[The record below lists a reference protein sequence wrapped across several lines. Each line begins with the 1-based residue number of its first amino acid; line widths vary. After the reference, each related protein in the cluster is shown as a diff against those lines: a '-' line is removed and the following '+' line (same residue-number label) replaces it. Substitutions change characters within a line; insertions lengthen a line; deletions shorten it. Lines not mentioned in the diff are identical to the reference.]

1 MTYCIRCGAKTE
13 SIIPPLDN
21 RLRDVCPSCEYI
33 HYVNPNNIVG
43 VIASYEGKV
52 LLCKR
57 NTEPRMNYWTVPA
70 GFMENGETLL
80 EGAQREAMEEVGIQP
95 LPSNL
100 FMIYSV
106 PHISQVHFYFHCK
119 LKDTSTSMGDEI
131 NDIMFADCN
140 EVPWEDLA
148 FNSIKVL
155 LEKFFE
161 VGDEK
166 AGDLFFNLSSVD

>member
-1 MTYCIRCGAKTE
+1 
-13 SIIPPLDN
+13 
-21 RLRDVCPSCEYI
+21 
-33 HYVNPNNIVG
+33 
-43 VIASYEGKV
+43 
-52 LLCKR
+52 
-57 NTEPRMNYWTVPA
+57 MNYWTVPA

-119 LKDTSTSMGDEI
+119 LKDRSTAMGDEI
-131 NDIMFADCN
+131 NDIMFADYN

-161 VGDEK
+161 VGDKK

>member
-1 MTYCIRCGAKTE
+1 M
-13 SIIPPLDN
+13 
-21 RLRDVCPSCEYI
+21 
-33 HYVNPNNIVG
+33 G

-57 NTEPRMNYWTVPA
+57 NTKPRMNYWTVPA

-119 LKDTSTSMGDEI
+119 LKDRSTAMGDEI

-161 VGDEK
+161 VGEEK
-166 AGDLFFNLSSVD
+166 AGNLFFNLSSVD